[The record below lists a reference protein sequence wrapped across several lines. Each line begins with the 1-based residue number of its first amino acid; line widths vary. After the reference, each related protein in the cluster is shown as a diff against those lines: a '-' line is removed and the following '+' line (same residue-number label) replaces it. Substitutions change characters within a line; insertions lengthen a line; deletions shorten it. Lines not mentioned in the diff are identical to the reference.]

1 MGILDE
7 IKASFRKGD
16 YLIKLIYINVGMF
29 LIVNIVKVISALF
42 VLNISGVMLDWLAMP
57 AYLPQLLWRA
67 WTPITY
73 MFLHEDFLH
82 LLFNMLWLFWMGRIF
97 VEYLGAHKLLTVY
110 LVGGLAGA
118 GLYIIGFNLLPM
130 FNSQNDIGLIL
141 GASGAVMAVVIGI
154 AAYLP
159 NYTIHLMFIGPVR
172 LKYLAL
178 AMIVL
183 DIIGMAG
190 NNAGGHIAHLGGAM
204 LGISWGLTL
213 GKGTDFLKPL
223 HQPLFKLMQ
232 LFVPK
237 PKLKVHYRT
246 DERFGHLKPEPPV
259 GNQKEIDA
267 ILDKIAKSG
276 YDSLSKDEKNLLFR
290 MSNKS

>member
-1 MGILDE
+1 
-7 IKASFRKGD
+7 
-16 YLIKLIYINVGMF
+16 
-29 LIVNIVKVISALF
+29 
-42 VLNISGVMLDWLAMP
+42 
-57 AYLPQLLWRA
+57 
-67 WTPITY
+67 
-73 MFLHEDFLH
+73 
-82 LLFNMLWLFWMGRIF
+82 
-97 VEYLGAHKLLTVY
+97 
-110 LVGGLAGA
+110 
-118 GLYIIGFNLLPM
+118 M
-130 FNSQNDIGLIL
+130 FNSQFDTGLIL
-141 GASGAVMAVVIGI
+141 GASGAVMAVVMGI
-154 AAYLP
+154 SSYLP

-213 GKGTDFLKPL
+213 GKGTDFLKLL

-232 LFVPK
+232 IFVPK